1 VDVGGVLDTPGV
13 EDDMRRLRTVVYTI
27 LLTLVA
33 LPVSSQTLSIPARD
47 ARAFVDSI
55 RTALSLPGLVV
66 IVARSEGTPEIIVTG
81 VRKAGTADSIQP
93 TDRMHLGSNGKAI
106 TATMIGALVEQRRM
120 TFETTLAE
128 AFPDLAPGMRP
139 EYRAVT
145 VRQLLGHSAG
155 IRPYTDLREFGSFMR
170 PTGDAAA
177 QRKAFAA
184 RVLSQEPLF
193 APGTKHAYSNAGV
206 ALAGMVAEQITGQ
219 PYETLVDSLVF
230 RPLGG
235 RALFGNP
242 GADTA
247 PQPFGHTRERGKR
260 ARVIDPRDE
269 EYVVPAV
276 IVAAGDASVTLAD
289 YGKFLQ
295 MHLRGMRGIDGVLKA
310 ATIKELHTAIPPLDA
325 GTQYAAGWGFAV
337 TRDGFETH
345 GHSGSG
351 GAYIAIA
358 AIQAARDFAVAILTN
373 MGGDADVLPEVS
385 KLRLIVT
392 QRLAP

>member
-1 VDVGGVLDTPGV
+1 
-13 EDDMRRLRTVVYTI
+13 M
-27 LLTLVA
+27 
-33 LPVSSQTLSIPARD
+33 
-47 ARAFVDSI
+47 FVDSI

-81 VRKAGTADSIQP
+81 VRKVGTADSIQP

-106 TATMIGALVEQRRM
+106 TATMIGALVERRLM

-128 AFPDLAPGMRP
+128 VFPDLAPAMRA
-139 EYRAVT
+139 EYRGAT

-170 PTGDAAA
+170 STGNPAE
-177 QRKAFAA
+177 QRRAFAA
-184 RVLSQEPLF
+184 RVLSEEPLF
-193 APGTKHAYSNAGV
+193 APGRKHTYSNAGV
-206 ALAGMVAEQITGQ
+206 ALAGIMAERITGQ

-230 RPLGG
+230 KPLGG
-235 RALFGNP
+235 RAQFGNP
-242 GADTA
+242 GTDTA
-247 PQPFGHTRERGKR
+247 PQPFGHTRGRGNR
-260 ARVIDPRDE
+260 ARIVDPRDA
-269 EYVVPAV
+269 EYVVPVV
-276 IVAAGDASVTLAD
+276 IAAAGDASVTLAD

-310 ATIKELHTAIPPLDA
+310 ATIRDLHTAIAPIDS
-325 GTQYAAGWGFAV
+325 GTRFAAGWGFAV

-358 AIQAARDFAVAILTN
+358 AIQSARDFAVAILTN
-373 MGGDADVLPEVS
+373 IGGDGDVLPEVS
-385 KLRLIVT
+385 KLRPVVT
-392 QRLAP
+392 QRLGPR